1 MLPYLQG
8 RFDKVNNNK
17 VEQLKIDDFKLCKG
31 KYYFNG
37 SKYFNLNKGSIL
49 TLKAKCDKN
58 YSYHLNLSS
67 STNGKAS
74 YGYNFACKNGS
85 FTYAFRVSQ
94 DYLWHAFNIDTIF
107 IDPNIKIQDIKLF
120 SEE

>member
-37 SKYFNLNKGSIL
+37 SKYFNLNKVTANFLPPRIFNSKL
-49 TLKAKCDKN
+49 LQYPKAK
-58 YSYHLNLSS
+58 
-67 STNGKAS
+67 
-74 YGYNFACKNGS
+74 
-85 FTYAFRVSQ
+85 V
-94 DYLWHAFNIDTIF
+94 I
-107 IDPNIKIQDIKLF
+107 
-120 SEE
+120 

>member
-37 SKYFNLNKGSIL
+37 SK
-49 TLKAKCDKN
+49 
-58 YSYHLNLSS
+58 
-67 STNGKAS
+67 
-74 YGYNFACKNGS
+74 
-85 FTYAFRVSQ
+85 
-94 DYLWHAFNIDTIF
+94 
-107 IDPNIKIQDIKLF
+107 
-120 SEE
+120 